1 MKKKLGGSTPRGI
14 WRMAGCEGHNLE
26 IWLSFAWLIALLRV
40 MERRERE
47 MLLFL
52 TFFPSEL

>member
-26 IWLSFAWLIALLRV
+26 IWLSFTWLIALLRV
-40 MERRERE
+40 MERRERDA
-47 MLLFL
+47 LILDLFAI
-52 TFFPSEL
+52 

>member
-26 IWLSFAWLIALLRV
+26 IWLSFAWLIAVLRV

-47 MLLFL
+47 RDALILDLFAI
-52 TFFPSEL
+52 

>member
-1 MKKKLGGSTPRGI
+1 MKKKLGGSTPWGI

-26 IWLSFAWLIALLRV
+26 IWLSFTRLIALLRV

-52 TFFPSEL
+52 TFLPSEL

>member
-40 MERRERE
+40 MERRERDA
-47 MLLFL
+47 LILDLFAI
-52 TFFPSEL
+52 